1 MECYDRSQHSILR
14 TMNKINGELDWQ
26 AFRYVANEMNE
37 AESSDFESLLLTDQT
52 AREAIARAIEETTQ
66 IRQAFAHSDI
76 AVADLQRSSWNRKSR
91 RTVVVAIGS
100 CLTLLVAIFVVRI
113 SLPISDGSLQH
124 VAKDDSSG
132 LAFAWLE
139 ARGESFDLEQEANA
153 ELTDIYEAALDSTV
167 VPEDDET
174 LVAPTWML
182 AALAKLDDGADF
194 NELIQ
199 E

>member
-1 MECYDRSQHSILR
+1 MESYDRSQHSILR
-14 TMNKINGELDWQ
+14 TMNKVNNELDWQ
-26 AFRYVANEMNE
+26 AFRYVANEMSE

-52 AREAIARAIEETTQ
+52 AREAVARAIEETAH
-66 IRQAFAHSDI
+66 IRQALAHSDI
-76 AVADLQRSSWNRKSR
+76 AIADLQRSSWNRKSR
-91 RTVVVAIGS
+91 RTAVVAIGS

-113 SLPISDGSLQH
+113 SLPVSDGGLH
-124 VAKDDSSG
+124 YVAEDDSAG
-132 LAFAWLE
+132 LAFAWVE
-139 ARGESFDLEQEANA
+139 ARGELLDLEQEVNT
-153 ELTDIYEAALDSTV
+153 ELTDIYEAVLDSTIV
-167 VPEDDET
+167 LEEDET